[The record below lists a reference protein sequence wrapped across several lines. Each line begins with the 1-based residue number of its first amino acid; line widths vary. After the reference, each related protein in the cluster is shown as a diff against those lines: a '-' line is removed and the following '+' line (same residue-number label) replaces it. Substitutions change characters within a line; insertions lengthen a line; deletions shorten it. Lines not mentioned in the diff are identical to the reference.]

1 MMCMEDAVPGD
12 GTWIDKDVCQQDNGR
27 TTSGYRNGKI
37 GNKESLRTSNRRRD
51 VTSDLSIVT

>member
-1 MMCMEDAVPGD
+1 MCMEDAVPGD

-37 GNKESLRTSNRRRD
+37 GM
-51 VTSDLSIVT
+51 